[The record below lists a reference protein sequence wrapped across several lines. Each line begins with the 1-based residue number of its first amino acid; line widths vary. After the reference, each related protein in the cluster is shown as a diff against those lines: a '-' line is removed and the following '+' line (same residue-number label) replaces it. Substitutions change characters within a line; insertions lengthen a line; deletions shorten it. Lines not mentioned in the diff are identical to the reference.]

1 MLVSNFIPSVFLLLS
16 STGGGGGRTEGEGEG
31 GKDTL
36 YYAETITAQ
45 TSAFRA
51 KQVD

>member
-16 STGGGGGRTEGEGEG
+16 STGGGGRTEGEGEG

>member
-1 MLVSNFIPSVFLLLS
+1 MLVSNFIPSVFYFCLAR
-16 STGGGGGRTEGEGEG
+16 GGGGGPGGEGEG

-45 TSAFRA
+45 TLAFRA